1 MGLIANKVRCLVNGH
16 DRRWWGK
23 TLDGY
28 HQLRCER
35 CGGCEY
41 VNERAIDRGGTVREP
56 AVRRSGSRK
65 AMVGGARREKGD

>member
-1 MGLIANKVRCLVNGH
+1 MGLIASKVRCLVNGH

-35 CGGCEY
+35 CGGSEY
-41 VNERAIDRGGTVREP
+41 VNERTNDRDEPVREP
-56 AVRRSGSRK
+56 TVRRSGSGK
-65 AMVGGARREKGD
+65 AAVGGARREKGD